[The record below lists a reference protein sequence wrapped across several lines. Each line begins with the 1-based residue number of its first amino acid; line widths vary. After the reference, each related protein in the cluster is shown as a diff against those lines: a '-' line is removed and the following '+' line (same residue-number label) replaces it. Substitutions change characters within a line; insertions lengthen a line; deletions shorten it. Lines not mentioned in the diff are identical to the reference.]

1 MVFELSIPLPSPMR
15 IITTLVFIP
24 VVMQAVS
31 QHAHLPRTTDIT
43 YIEDRQR
50 LPDMD
55 WQAELRLRPFWRNFV
70 ATNGQWSVEFDEWS
84 GLPHRAWG
92 EPIATN
98 GASPESRAFSF
109 LQDGLSQFVL
119 PIDELEYTATAPVRN
134 GAYVHYRQVHQGI
147 PVLFAGAKVRLDAQG
162 RVISFGTDLHR
173 NLAIDLVPDISPEA
187 AVVAATADL
196 QGVTGQ
202 VVDALPRILPVPGYR
217 AYSHHLVYEVV
228 VETRSAGHEGRHL
241 CWVDAQDGRLW
252 YRQDLVVDHSHCGGG
267 GVEVQV
273 NATVHTEN
281 QLIPATSEPLDAL
294 QLDIDGQTW
303 FTDDAGFVSFPGEG
317 PISATFFLQGPNAQ
331 IRSNGITPQTTAT
344 LQSGANSVSFDQ
356 AANVR
361 QRSAFRFVNRIHAH
375 MKSVIPAFTGMDFML
390 PTNIDLTGGNCNAFY
405 NGSSI
410 NFYAQG
416 GGCYSLANFGDVV
429 YHEYGHGINDKFY
442 QSFSSQFVNGAMNE
456 GYADVWA
463 LTLTGN
469 PVLAQ
474 GYQID
479 TPNDFIRRY
488 DEEPKVYP
496 VNLIGQVHNDGE
508 IIAGA
513 WWTTLGLLGDD
524 MELVLDLF
532 ADAYPGLQA
541 TVPNGQEG
549 QAYRDVL
556 LDVLLADDDDGDLT
570 NGTPNALAIVE
581 GFAFHG
587 ITLVSNTNLVHEPL
601 PASAADETIVLEAQ
615 VNITFP
621 DNLYFGDTRL
631 RYRLNSGSQWTEV
644 VMDHLG
650 GTDYSVAIPA
660 QPAGTVVAY
669 YVGITD
675 SFGQLS
681 AVQPIGAAQPDPNLP
696 HYILVGCELIAMEDM
711 DDVNQLGNW
720 VGGLPGDNATTGIWE
735 LTVPMPSF
743 STVDESIIQPG
754 LPYTPGGELCF
765 VTGNASTPNAGPGEN
780 DVDGGKTTLFS
791 DPIDMS
797 DMVEPVLTYHRWYT
811 NNPPGGANPN
821 ADWWQVYISNNG
833 QDWVPVE
840 DTRVS
845 DRSWRR
851 HAFRVAD
858 HVEPNSTVMLR
869 FVASDSI
876 RPGTNLD
883 GGSLVEA
890 AVDDI
895 QLWDLAPVAGIDE
908 RPTNVIVGLYPQ
920 PADDVVNIL
929 LDGPQAAAVQIEVVD
944 LAGRTVVQR
953 RSPQGGQGSPLRL
966 DVSQLKPG
974 SYILRL
980 RWEGGGAD
988 RPLSVMR

>member
-1 MVFELSIPLPSPMR
+1 MR
-15 IITTLVFIP
+15 IIIALIFVHIAW
-24 VVMQAVS
+24 QARS
-31 QHAHLPRTTDIT
+31 QHAHQPRNTDIT
-43 YIEDRQR
+43 YVQDRQR
-50 LPDMD
+50 MPDMD
-55 WQAELRLRPFWRNFV
+55 WQSELRLRPFWRNFV
-70 ATNGQWSVEFDEWS
+70 AAHGQWSAEFDEWS

-92 EPIATN
+92 KPIPAT
-98 GASPESRAFSF
+98 GDSPETRAFSF

-119 PIDELEYTATAPVRN
+119 PIHELEHSSTASVRN
-134 GAYVHYRQVHQGI
+134 GSYVHFRQVHQGI
-147 PVLFAGAKVRLDAQG
+147 PVLFSGAKVRLDALG

-173 NLAIDLVPDISPEA
+173 NLALDLVPGISQDA
-187 AVVAATADL
+187 AAASATTGL
-196 QGVTGQ
+196 QGVTGF
-202 VVDALPRILPVPGYR
+202 VVDGLPRILPVPGYR
-217 AYSHHLVYEVV
+217 AYSHHLVYEVLL
-228 VETRSAGHEGRHL
+228 ETRAAGHEGRHL

-252 YRQDLVVDHSHCGGG
+252 YRQDLVVDHSNCGGG

-273 NATVHTEN
+273 SGTVHTQN
-281 QLIPATSEPLDAL
+281 QLTPATSEAL
-294 QLDIDGQTW
+294 SELRVDIDGQTW
-303 FTDDAGFVSFPGEG
+303 FTDEAGFVNAPVEG
-317 PISATFFLQGPNAQ
+317 PVSATFRLQGPNAQ
-331 IRSNGITPQTTAT
+331 IRTNNNTPQFTTT

-361 QRSAFRFVNRIHAH
+361 ERSAFRFVNRIHAH
-375 MKSVIPAFTGMDFML
+375 MKSVIPDFTGMDFML

-405 NGSSI
+405 NGNSI
-410 NFYAQG
+410 NFYVQG

-469 PVLAQ
+469 PVLAE
-474 GYQID
+474 GYRMD
-479 TPNDFIRRY
+479 TPSDFIRRY
-488 DEEPKVYP
+488 DQEPKVFP

-513 WWTTLGLLGDD
+513 WWTTLGLIDGDV
-524 MELVLDLF
+524 ELLMDLF
-532 ADAYPGLQA
+532 AAAYPGLQA
-541 TVPNGQEG
+541 NVPNGQEG

-556 LDVLLADDDDGDLT
+556 LDVLLADDNDGDLT

-581 GFAFHG
+581 GFAYHG
-587 ITLVSNTNLVHEPL
+587 ITLVSNTNLVHAPL
-601 PASAADETIVLEAQ
+601 LANVADEPIVIDAQ

-621 DNLYFGDTRL
+621 DNLYFGDARL
-631 RYRLNSGSQWTEV
+631 RYRLNSGTQWTEV

-650 GTDYSVAIPA
+650 GSDYSGTIPS

-681 AVQPIGAAQPDPNLP
+681 AVQPIGAAQPEPNLP

-720 VGGLPGDNATTGIWE
+720 VGGLAGDNATTGIWE

-743 STVDESIIQPG
+743 STVDQSMIQPG
-754 LPYTPGGELCF
+754 SPFTPGGELCF
-765 VTGNASTPNAGPGEN
+765 VTGNASTPNAGSGEN
-780 DVDGGKTTLFS
+780 DVDGGTTTLYS
-791 DPIDMS
+791 DPIDIS
-797 DMVEPVLTYHRWYT
+797 GLVDPVLSYHRWYT

-821 ADWWQVYISNNG
+821 ADWWQVYISNDG
-833 QDWVPVE
+833 QNWVTVE

-858 HVEPNSTVMLR
+858 LVEPNSTVMLR
-869 FVASDSI
+869 FLASDSL
-876 RPGTNLD
+876 RPGTYLD

-895 QLWDLAPVAGIDE
+895 QLWDVEPVAGIEARD
-908 RPTNVIVGLYPQ
+908 PSIVIGLYPQ
-920 PADDVVNIL
+920 PADDVLNIL
-929 LDGPQAAAVQIEVVD
+929 LDGPQAGAVQLDVVD
-944 LAGRTVVQR
+944 LAGRTIMQR
-953 RSPQGGQGSPLRL
+953 RASFAGQRAPLRL
-966 DVSQLKPG
+966 DIAQLKPG
-974 SYILRL
+974 SYILRM
-980 RWEGGGAD
+980 RWQGGGAD
-988 RPLSVMR
+988 RPFSVMR